1 MYSELNLFLH
11 PLENGRF
18 WYLIDPHQVII
29 QKADLKFRFR
39 ILAPPPLITTQQIP
53 DEFLIKNNENVPEDS
68 EFLIKNNENVPE
80 DSEFLIKNN
89 QNVPTESE
97 FQIKNNQNFSADSE
111 FWLCLDGPQHSRFQ
125 QQP

>member
-1 MYSELNLFLH
+1 MYSELNLFLP

-68 EFLIKNNENVPE
+68 EFLIK
-80 DSEFLIKNN
+80 SN
-89 QNVPTESE
+89 QNVPAYSE
-97 FQIKNNQNFSADSE
+97 FGIMNNQNFSADSE

-125 QQP
+125 MILNF